1 VTLAGWPSGLPGESA
16 AGPRTGAGPR
26 RGFEGTQ
33 GRGHEKVEISPLDV
47 RSQVFKKK
55 FQGCDPEEVK
65 QFLEAIA
72 DRMEK
77 MLKAKEEVDREN
89 AALRDMVGAYSKM
102 EQTLKDTLLTAQK
115 VSADARAAAEQ
126 TAQNVL
132 KDAEVEAARR
142 LAVASGQVDT
152 LARNRDVLKME
163 TLAFAAKIKS
173 LIDAQA
179 RFIESME
186 VEVSER
192 QSSQAYQ
199 LPQAHQLPA
208 GQSAQP
214 AGQSAQPA
222 GQSAQ
227 PAGSSE

>member
-1 VTLAGWPSGLPGESA
+1 M
-16 AGPRTGAGPR
+16 
-26 RGFEGTQ
+26 
-33 GRGHEKVEISPLDV
+33 EISPLDV

-65 QFLEAIA
+65 QFLEVIA

-132 KDAEVEAARR
+132 KDADIEVAKR
-142 LAVASGQVDT
+142 LAAATSQVDT
-152 LARNRDVLKME
+152 LTRNRDVLRME
-163 TLAFAAKIKS
+163 TLAFAAKLKS
-173 LIDAQA
+173 LIEAQT
-179 RFIESME
+179 RFVESME
-186 VEVSER
+186 EEVAGR
-192 QSSQAYQ
+192 QSSYV
-199 LPQAHQLPA
+199 HQSPA
-208 GQSAQP
+208 GQPAQP
-214 AGQSAQPA
+214 AGP
-222 GQSAQ
+222 GR
-227 PAGSSE
+227 

>member
-1 VTLAGWPSGLPGESA
+1 
-16 AGPRTGAGPR
+16 
-26 RGFEGTQ
+26 
-33 GRGHEKVEISPLDV
+33 VEISPLDV

-77 MLKAKEEVDREN
+77 MLKDKEEADREN
-89 AALRDMVGAYSKM
+89 TALRDMVAAYSKM

-115 VSADARAAAEQ
+115 VSSDARAAAEH

-132 KDAEVEAARR
+132 KEAEVEAARR
-142 LAVASGQVDT
+142 LGVASSQVDA
-152 LARNRDVLKME
+152 LARNRDMLRME

-173 LIDAQA
+173 LIEAQT

-186 VEVSER
+186 EEVAGR
-192 QSSQAYQ
+192 QS
-199 LPQAHQLPA
+199 PQVHQSYT
-208 GQSAQP
+208 GQP
-214 AGQSAQPA
+214 AQS
-222 GQSAQ
+222 
-227 PAGSSE
+227 AGSSQ

>member
-1 VTLAGWPSGLPGESA
+1 M
-16 AGPRTGAGPR
+16 
-26 RGFEGTQ
+26 
-33 GRGHEKVEISPLDV
+33 EISPLDV

-65 QFLEAIA
+65 QFLETIA

-77 MLKAKEEVDREN
+77 MLKAKEEADREN
-89 AALRDMVGAYSKM
+89 AALRDMVAAYSKM

-132 KDAEVEAARR
+132 KDADVEAAKR
-142 LAVASGQVDT
+142 LAAASSQVDA

-173 LIDAQA
+173 LIEAQM
-179 RFIESME
+179 RFVDSME
-186 VEVSER
+186 EEVAGH
-192 QSSQAYQ
+192 QSSQV
-199 LPQAHQLPA
+199 HQSPA
-208 GQSAQP
+208 GQP
-214 AGQSAQPA
+214 AQSAGP
-222 GQSAQ
+222 GR
-227 PAGSSE
+227 